1 MDVKKVLQ
9 EECGDFLKRY
19 ATIEQKKM
27 IIAYWEVIRFT
38 RKTGSI
44 SVNIM
49 KTEMAYWQKFD
60 VDVVM
65 EALKAHINQKQEYRE
80 SYTRGIMRNMQE
92 KKNGK
97 KSSLNYS
104 ISKSQ
109 KARQSIADN
118 FAATPRD
125 LDFLVE

>member
-1 MDVKKVLQ
+1 MDVKRILQ

-19 ATIEQKKM
+19 ATIEQQKM
-27 IIAYWEVIRFT
+27 IIAWEVIRFT

>member
-1 MDVKKVLQ
+1 MDVKRILQ

-27 IIAYWEVIRFT
+27 IIAYWEAIRFT
-38 RKTGSI
+38 RKTGSL

-60 VDVVM
+60 IDIVIN
-65 EALKAHINQKQEYRE
+65 ALKTHITQRPEYRE

-97 KSSLNYS
+97 KSSLNHS

-125 LDFLVE
+125 LEFLVE

>member
-1 MDVKKVLQ
+1 M
-9 EECGDFLKRY
+9 
-19 ATIEQKKM
+19 
-27 IIAYWEVIRFT
+27 
-38 RKTGSI
+38 
-44 SVNIM
+44 NIM

-65 EALKAHINQKQEYRE
+65 EALKAYINQKQEYRE

>member
-1 MDVKKVLQ
+1 MDVKRILQ

-19 ATIEQKKM
+19 ATIEQQKM

>member
-60 VDVVM
+60 IDVVM
-65 EALKAHINQKQEYRE
+65 GALREHINQRQEYRE

-97 KSSLNYS
+97 KSALNNPM
-104 ISKSQ
+104 SKQQ
-109 KARQSIADN
+109 KPKQSIADN

>member
-27 IIAYWEVIRFT
+27 IIAYWEAIRFT
-38 RKTGSI
+38 RKTGSL